1 MRARLDEMS
10 VAAPSVPTMTST
22 DVRLTAGGTV
32 DAELLPRSRAAADP
46 RPSLATESASHAVQG
61 SFDELD
67 EPLRATTFVVV
78 DLETTGG
85 SAGQDGI
92 TEIGAVKVC
101 GGEVL
106 GEFQTLVDPER
117 GITPFVSVLTGITD
131 SMVIGAPYRADACCR
146 RSSNSPAAACSS
158 RTTPRS
164 TSASCGRPATP
175 ATRPGPTSP
184 WSTPRCSPVGC

>member
-1 MRARLDEMS
+1 MS

-22 DVRLTAGGTV
+22 DVRAGETV
-32 DAELLPRSRAAADP
+32 DENTSAVAATT
-46 RPSLATESASHAVQG
+46 RGVQVAVQG

-131 SMVIGAPYRADACCR
+131 SMVVGAPTAQRML
-146 RSSNSPAAACSS
+146 PAFLTKPTAKFQLPRLFMNGMLSAAM
-158 RTTPRS
+158 
-164 TSASCGRPATP
+164 
-175 ATRPGPTSP
+175 
-184 WSTPRCSPVGC
+184 

>member
-1 MRARLDEMS
+1 MS
-10 VAAPSVPTMTST
+10 VAAPTVPSMTST
-22 DVRLTAGGTV
+22 DVRAGETV
-32 DAELLPRSRAAADP
+32 AEPISVAAACT
-46 RPSLATESASHAVQG
+46 LAGQSAVQG

-92 TEIGAVKVC
+92 TEIGAVKVR

-131 SMVIGAPYRADACCR
+131 SMVIGAP
-146 RSSNSPAAACSS
+146 
-158 RTTPRS
+158 PRS
-164 TSASCGRPATP
+164 A
-175 ATRPGPTSP
+175 
-184 WSTPRCSPVGC
+184 